1 MRERASRRRAMM
13 PSAGGWVRSEGS
25 ITEKRLRV
33 GAFILSVALIP
44 YLIGLGATGPSALA
58 VAPGADALVA
68 AYGFNEGIG
77 SSVADSSGNVQ
88 NGTIAGATWSAAGK
102 FGGALSFDGS
112 GDMVTV
118 NDSSLL
124 DLTTG
129 MTLGAWVRPAA
140 LSGWRTAILKEAPGG
155 LAYALYAHDNAP
167 RPAGYVRIGGEI
179 AANGSAQ
186 LPLNTWSHIAV
197 SYDGATLRMYVN
209 GALVGSRQVSGSIL
223 TSTSPL
229 RIGGNAV
236 WGEYFSGLID
246 EVWIHRRALTQ
257 SEIQALMAEPVQ
269 QRPGFTILAY
279 NDTLALG
286 RSDSSSYNLEL
297 TPLGGFT
304 GSVVPSLVGL
314 PPDTVG
320 TFEPPDGPP
329 HPGPFALTITTGA
342 AAPPGTYQ
350 LTVTCTSGSLSASK
364 TLTLVITGAPDF
376 RVILEPNSLIVARG
390 QSGVANFQIE
400 AENGYTGAVTLGVNG
415 LPPTISTTFTPATLT
430 PTGSGTVAFTVDAL
444 APTGSYALSITATD
458 GSVTR
463 QAAFTLTVPQQS
475 GAGSW
480 RQQALGDTPAMY
492 YGVVVGD
499 AGNTGASRVFASGG
513 SGLMYEYRF
522 NGATWSVLPMPVG
535 VPGDGEMHNMAVGP
549 ARNDGV
555 HRLYIAAAGSGR
567 VYEMSWVNG
576 AWQTLIAATL
586 SGATHMVIGAG
597 RGDGVTRLYVSWMS
611 GTTELTWNGTGWTA
625 LTMSSSEGGWV
636 HGIDMAAGR
645 NDGVT
650 RIYTANQGNGA
661 VVEYSWTGSTWTRAT
676 VGNTGDARNLRV
688 GQGRNDGANRVYVA
702 AGDSNV
708 YEYSWAGG
716 AWQRVSLGSAGVGG
730 VKVQSITAKAKGD
743 NLVRIYTAA
752 ADGGVYEYNW
762 TGSAWQTTPMGL
774 ATAYMYGLAVG
785 DGLNRGTTQVYGSS
799 YDGNAYLYEW
809 MPASTVSVPSVVNM
823 TQAAATTA
831 INGAGLSIGTVSS
844 ASSPSVPAGSVIGQ
858 SPVAGTLV
866 AAGSAV
872 NLIVSTGPPVTVP
885 SVVNM
890 TQSNAQTAITSSGL
904 LVGTVTSAPSQS
916 VPAGSVISQNP
927 TAGTLVA
934 GGSAVN
940 LTVSSGPPP
949 VAVPSVVNMTQALAT
964 LTVSNAGLVVGTVTG
979 APSLTVPSGSV
990 ISQNPAAGVLVA
1002 SGSAV
1007 SLVVSTGLS
1016 SVSVPDVVTMTQA
1029 AATLIING
1037 AALVVGSVSSAS
1049 SQTVPSG
1056 SVLGQSPAAGT
1067 PVAAGSAVDLT
1078 ISSGP
1083 PPVAVPSVVNMT
1095 QAGAATTISNA
1106 GLAVGT
1112 VSSASSQTVPSGSV
1126 ISQNPAAG
1134 TLVAPGS
1141 AVNLVVSSGPPASG
1155 ALAVDRVVFSDG
1167 TGTRNTA
1174 LFSTSAS
1181 NVVLIAFA
1189 ASDGPTSGNQRLTIT
1204 GAGLTWT
1211 LVRRA
1216 STQAGTSEIWAATA
1230 ATQLSNVRVTSTQS
1244 IGGYRQSLTVVT
1256 FTGSGGVGASGVG
1269 AAPSGAPAI
1278 SLTTTRAGSL
1288 VYAVGNDW
1296 DRAVARVLGPGQ
1308 SMVHQFVDTLVGDT
1322 FWVQQRVG
1330 TVASAGTVVQL
1341 NATSPTNDRWNFAI
1355 VEIVPTP

>member
-1 MRERASRRRAMM
+1 MMSR
-13 PSAGGWVRSEGS
+13 PGGGTAGGA
-25 ITEKRLRV
+25 IKKRLRLIACV
-33 GAFILSVALIP
+33 LSAALIP
-44 YLIGLGATGPSALA
+44 YLIGLGATAPTVNA

-77 SSVADSSGNVQ
+77 ASVTDSSGNAQ
-88 NGTIAGATWSAAGK
+88 HGTVAGATWSTAGK

-118 NDSSLL
+118 NDSPLL

-129 MTLGAWVRPAA
+129 MTLQAWVRPTA
-140 LSGWRTAILKEAPGG
+140 LSGWRTAILKEAPSS

-167 RPAGYVRIGGEI
+167 RPAGYVRIGGEV
-179 AANGSAQ
+179 AANGSTQ

-197 SYDGATLRMYVN
+197 SFDGATLRMYVN
-209 GALVGSRQVSGSIL
+209 GTLVGSRGISGSIL
-223 TSTSPL
+223 TSTNPL

-246 EVWIHRRALTQ
+246 EVWIHRRALAQ

-269 QRPGFTILAY
+269 QTPGFTIVAY
-279 NDTLALG
+279 NNTLALG
-286 RSDSSSYNLEL
+286 RSDSSSYNLEVS
-297 TPLGGFT
+297 PLGGFT
-304 GSVVPSLVGL
+304 GPVVPSLVGL

-329 HPGPFALTITTGA
+329 HPGPFALTITTGP

-350 LTVTCTSGSLSASK
+350 LTVTCTNGSLSAST
-364 TLTLVITGAPDF
+364 TLALVITGAPDF

-390 QSGVANFQIE
+390 QSGVANFQV
-400 AENGYTGAVTLGVNG
+400 AGENGYAGAVTLGTTG
-415 LPPTISTTFTPATLT
+415 LPASVSTTFTPSTLT
-430 PTGSGTVAFTVDAL
+430 PTGNGTVRFTVGAL
-444 APTGSYALSITATD
+444 APPGSYPLFITATN
-458 GSVTR
+458 GTLTR
-463 QAAFTLTVPQQS
+463 QAGFTLTVPQQS

-513 SGLMYEYRF
+513 SGVMYEYRF

-555 HRLYIAAAGSGR
+555 NRLYIAAAGSGR

-576 AWQTLIAATL
+576 LWQTNLAATL

-597 RGDGVTRLYVSWMS
+597 RNDGVTRLYVSWMS
-611 GTTELTWNGTGWTA
+611 GTTELTWNGSAWTQ
-625 LTMSSSEGGWV
+625 LTMSSNEGGWV
-636 HGIDMAAGR
+636 HGIDMQAGR

-650 RIYTANQGNGA
+650 RVYTANQGNGA
-661 VVEYSWTGSTWTRAT
+661 VYEYSWNGSAWTKLS

-688 GQGRNDGANRVYVA
+688 GQGRNDGAFRVYVA
-702 AGDSNV
+702 AGNSNV
-708 YEYSWAGG
+708 YEYSWTGT
-716 AWQRVSLGSAGVGG
+716 AWQGVSIGSAGVGG

-743 NLVRIYTAA
+743 NIVRIYAAA

-762 TGSAWQTTPMGL
+762 TGSGWQTTPMGL

-809 MPASTVSVPSVVNM
+809 MPASTTSVPNVLNM
-823 TQAAATTA
+823 TQGAATAA
-831 INGAGLSIGTVSS
+831 INGAGLVVGTVGN
-844 ASSPSVPAGSVIGQ
+844 AASPSVPAGAVISQNPTAGAQ
-858 SPVAGTLV
+858 VAS
-866 AAGSAV
+866 GSAV
-872 NLIVSTGPPVTVP
+872 NLVVSTGPSLVPVP
-885 SVVNM
+885 NVVNM
-890 TQSNAQTAITSSGL
+890 TQSNAQTAITNAGL
-904 LVGTVTSAPSQS
+904 VVGAVSNAPSQS

-927 TAGTLVA
+927 TAGTQVA
-934 GGSAVN
+934 AGSAVS
-940 LTVSSGPPP
+940 LVVSSGPSL
-949 VAVPSVVNMTQALAT
+949 VSVPNVVNMTQSSAQSAIT
-964 LTVSNAGLVVGTVTG
+964 NAGLTVGNLTSAASG
-979 APSLTVPSGSV
+979 TVPSGSV
-990 ISQNPAAGVLVA
+990 ISQNPTAGTQ
-1002 SGSAV
+1002 
-1007 SLVVSTGLS
+1007 VV
-1016 SVSVPDVVTMTQA
+1016 
-1029 AATLIING
+1029 AATTVD
-1037 AALVVGSVSSAS
+1037 LVISLGPSVV
-1049 SQTVPSG
+1049 TVPS
-1056 SVLGQSPAAGT
+1056 
-1067 PVAAGSAVDLT
+1067 VA
-1078 ISSGP
+1078 
-1083 PPVAVPSVVNMT
+1083 NMT
-1095 QAGAATTISNA
+1095 QGAATTAINNA
-1106 GLAVGT
+1106 GLVVGG

-1126 ISQNPAAG
+1126 ISQSPTAG
-1134 TLVAPGS
+1134 TQVAAGS
-1141 AVNLVVSSGPPASG
+1141 AVGLVVSSGLPPGPST
-1155 ALAVDRVVFSDG
+1155 LAVDKVVFSDG

-1181 NVVLIAFA
+1181 NEVLIAFA
-1189 ASDGPTSGNQRLTIT
+1189 ASDGPTSGNQRVTIT

-1230 ATQLSNVRVTSTQS
+1230 TNQLSNIRVTSTQA

-1256 FTGSGGVGASGVG
+1256 FTGSGGVGASNVAG
-1269 AAPSGAPAI
+1269 APSGGPAV

-1308 SMVHQFVDTLVGDT
+1308 AMVHQFVDTAVGDT

-1330 TVASAGTVVQL
+1330 AVASPGTVVQL
-1341 NATSPTNDRWNFAI
+1341 NATAPTNDRWNFAI
-1355 VEIVPTP
+1355 VEIVPKP